1 MMESQSPPQAVRT
14 ASANLPPLRRLIKQY
29 LLALLVLPALNVGLI
44 LALGP
49 LVSSQPNF
57 PLYSALLPMLMFVYY
72 GLPGKQARTR
82 LYTGLTM
89 IPLGVALSVLW
100 ALDTS
105 LSSASVAS
113 ALVAGIAAGGSFA
126 LASLWADGRD
136 SFIGCW
142 STFAAI
148 MALPVAPLALSPAPL
163 GIRFLA
169 AGGGL
174 ILYMGVIALVR
185 IPRKDYDVGS
195 PYAESFE
202 QSSDEHPAGGER

>member
-163 GIRFLA
+163 SIRFLA